1 MKKVIFMILLIGLL
15 VNLIYA
21 NSKIGF
27 IIGSDV
33 SYVVDNADY
42 QTNIYMPG
50 FKIGANY
57 KVNLIDNVYF
67 DSSIMYTYYQL
78 SFDNKD
84 RNYVPFDKDF
94 ITQGVSID
102 VLTLIGYSLFSG
114 NNYDFELNAGVNSRI
129 RLHQRL
135 VYERLQTLNPLSYD
149 CLFEESGNLPA
160 ALYGSFMFGFRFD
173 YESAFIRILYE
184 FNTSAYINNI
194 ARYDSINLVIGYVFM

>member
-1 MKKVIFMILLIGLL
+1 
-15 VNLIYA
+15 
-21 NSKIGF
+21 
-27 IIGSDV
+27 
-33 SYVVDNADY
+33 
-42 QTNIYMPG
+42 MPG

-67 DSSIMYTYYQL
+67 DSSIIYTYNQL

-84 RNYVPFDKDF
+84 TNYLPFDKDF
-94 ITQGVSID
+94 IAQGVSVD
-102 VLTLIGYSLFSG
+102 VLTLIGYSLFRG
-114 NNYDFELNAGVNSRI
+114 NNYDFELNAGINSRI

-135 VYERLQTLNPLSYD
+135 VYDQLITLNPLSYD
-149 CLFEESGNLPA
+149 CLFEESGNLPT

-194 ARYDSINLVIGYVFM
+194 VRYDSINLVIGYVFK